1 MSTLSTIVAENGLD
15 GGRVLVVVLVE
26 RWTRDSWSTG
36 GRFDSRPGRYQ
47 VNQVNSAFHSSGYR

>member
-26 RWTRDSWSTG
+26 RWTRDS
-36 GRFDSRPGRYQ
+36 
-47 VNQVNSAFHSSGYR
+47 